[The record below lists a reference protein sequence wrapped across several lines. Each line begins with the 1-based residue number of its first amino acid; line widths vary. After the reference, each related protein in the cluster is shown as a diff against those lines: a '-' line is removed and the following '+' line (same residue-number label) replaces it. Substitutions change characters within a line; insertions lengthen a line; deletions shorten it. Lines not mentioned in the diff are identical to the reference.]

1 MDNERHSYPVNT
13 VLLILHVLTAVLFL
27 GPVTVATSTFH
38 SHALKVREGGADAT
52 HAAGAAK
59 LMHKITSVYGI
70 LSLLVPMLGVA
81 IMFTDMGLY
90 FRDGR
95 YHLSIGLAVIAWA
108 LLFFVIIP
116 KQRNMMGALG
126 LKDEFEEDQQAYVI
140 NDWKK
145 AKSQLSMAGG
155 IFALL
160 WVVMGIVMFLPQN
173 FGL

>member
-1 MDNERHSYPVNT
+1 MNT

-38 SHALKVREGGADAT
+38 THAMKVREGNPDAV

-59 LMHKITSVYGI
+59 VMHKITNVYGI
-70 LSLLVPMLGVA
+70 LSLLVPMFGVA

-95 YHLSIGLAVIAWA
+95 YHLSIGLAIIAWA
-108 LLFFVIIP
+108 LLFFLIIP
-116 KQRNMMGALG
+116 KQRTMMGALG
-126 LKDEFEEDQQAYVI
+126 LKEDFEEGDQAYVI
-140 NDWKK
+140 NDWGK
-145 AKSQLSMAGG
+145 AKKQLSMFGG